1 MDAVRIQDQR
11 RWALQIFLWGGFW
24 LLAPFLLGE
33 FADSQHVLR
42 RSIIVSATVAV
53 LVAINVLWLLPKL
66 YLNAKPVLY
75 FLLGVVIASVLM
87 LFAEWIEG
95 QVSDP
100 FRPSR
105 KGPPGRND
113 FSFFRTLFRLFPY
126 LIAFFGSAAVEM
138 TISAQRQAKS
148 AIQWQKEKLEAEV
161 KWLRWQLN
169 PHFLF
174 NALHNIYALS
184 ILKPEKTPD
193 HLLQLSEM
201 MRYLLYESNQD
212 RVPLSKEI
220 EYLERYLAL
229 QQLKDSRGL
238 NVKASLGPLDRDP
251 LIAPQLL
258 LPFVENAFKH
268 SNVEDRESGWIKIDL
283 KVSAYQLRFEVLNS
297 LPAKAYTKDGQGG
310 LGLANVRRLLD
321 LTYPGKHSLDI
332 SQDEQRYR
340 VCLDLTLS

>member
-1 MDAVRIQDQR
+1 MEVVRIQDQR
-11 RWALQIFLWGGFW
+11 RWALQILLWGGFW
-24 LLAPFLLGE
+24 LMAPFLLGE
-33 FADSQHVLR
+33 FTDSQHVLR
-42 RSIIVSATVAV
+42 RSIIISASVSL
-53 LVAINVLWLLPKL
+53 LVAINVLLLVPRL

-75 FLLGVVIASVLM
+75 FLLGVVLASLLMVL
-87 LFAEWIEG
+87 AEWVES
-95 QVSDP
+95 QFP
-100 FRPSR
+100 APPKPPRR
-105 KGPPGRND
+105 GPPGKND
-113 FSFFRTLFRLFPY
+113 FNFFRTLFRLFPY

-138 TISAQRQAKS
+138 TISAQRQAKA

-184 ILKPEKTPD
+184 ILKPERTPD
-193 HLLQLSEM
+193 HLLQLSDM

-220 EYLERYLAL
+220 EYLRRYLAL
-229 QQLKDSRGL
+229 QELKDSRGF
-238 NVKASLGPLDRDP
+238 NVKANMGPFERDP
-251 LIAPQLL
+251 LIAPQML

-268 SNVEDRESGWIKIDL
+268 SNIEDREQGWITIDFSL
-283 KVSAYQLRFEVLNS
+283 EGNVLRFEVANS
-297 LPAKAYTKDGQGG
+297 LPAKSYTKDGQGG

-321 LTYPGKHSLDI
+321 ITYPNKHSLDI
-332 SQDEQRYR
+332 STDDQTYR